1 MKPVPQRAVL
11 PLLALSLALGLFAG
25 ALADRFYIN
34 RNFHR
39 FARSHFIRE
48 IDRRGPEMFL
58 NPGVK
63 GRPPGNVR
71 EDHEMFKEKA
81 LRQLTTRL
89 RLTDVQQ
96 RSIGEVM
103 EFHRRSVDARKELFF
118 RELRFIVDRTS
129 AEIEHLLSEEQRVEF
144 AKLMERG
151 RSAHSAPPPP

>member
-1 MKPVPQRAVL
+1 MKPLPQRAVL
-11 PLLALSLALGLFAG
+11 PLLALTLALGFFAG
-25 ALADRFYIN
+25 AMADRFYIN

-81 LRQLTTRL
+81 LRQLTARL
-89 RLTDVQQ
+89 RLTDAQQ

-103 EFHRRSVDARKELFF
+103 DFHRQSVDARKELFF

-129 AEIEHLLSEEQRVEF
+129 AEIEHLLSEDQRVEF

-151 RSAHSAPPPP
+151 RSVHSAPPPP

>member
-1 MKPVPQRAVL
+1 
-11 PLLALSLALGLFAG
+11 
-25 ALADRFYIN
+25 
-34 RNFHR
+34 
-39 FARSHFIRE
+39 
-48 IDRRGPEMFL
+48 MFL

-81 LRQLTTRL
+81 LRQLTARL
-89 RLTDVQQ
+89 RLTDAQQ

-103 EFHRRSVDARKELFF
+103 DFHRQSVDARKELFF

-129 AEIEHLLSEEQRVEF
+129 AEIEHLLSEDQRVEF

-151 RSAHSAPPPP
+151 RSVHSAPPPP